1 MLNNKTNPRSSLEKF
16 TLSRRTFLASL
27 TAGSFVSIA
36 ALTACSSQDSAVTSS
51 GSGSR
56 TEVGSTASTQTKT
69 DPLAGTAQDKNAST
83 ITAVAPDDE
92 FGHGTH
98 HATLII
104 KDYGTIKLV
113 LDADSAP
120 ITVSNFCRLAKDG
133 FYNGLTF
140 HRIIEDFMMQGG
152 DPKANGTGGSDRTIK
167 GEFSANGVDNKLLL
181 TRGTIAMARAQ
192 DYNSASSQFFI
203 MQSYQESLDG
213 QYAAFGHVTD
223 GMDVVDEIC
232 KQAKPTDSNG
242 SIAKDDQPVIEKLEI
257 DD

>member
-1 MLNNKTNPRSSLEKF
+1 MLNNKTTPRSSLELL
-16 TLSRRTFLASL
+16 TLSRRTFLASIA
-27 TAGSFVSIA
+27 AGSLASLT
-36 ALTACSSQDSAVTSS
+36 ALTACSSQDSTVTSS
-51 GSGSR
+51 GSAH
-56 TEVGSTASTQTKT
+56 TEQGSTTSTQIKT

-92 FGHGTH
+92 FGHGAH

-104 KDYGTIKLV
+104 KDYGTIQLV

-152 DPKANGTGGSDRTIK
+152 DPKGDGTGGADRTIK
-167 GEFSANGVDNKLLL
+167 GEFSANGIDNKLLL

-192 DYNSASSQFFI
+192 DNDSASSQFFI